1 MCVKIVKDKNIP
13 LVNHAMRE
21 KNDVRQHVYYA
32 YPKKKI
38 FWLVWLFSR
47 THIHLVTFIVG
58 PCVELVWWC
67 GPDISLSISLRLL
80 LNPAWNGWGKT
91 FFLISA
97 FYFIRFYLCKCVFIC
112 LCSVVPN
119 LKALRIC
126 VIICISCVDVIHLT

>member
-1 MCVKIVKDKNIP
+1 MISSIP
-13 LVNHAMRE
+13 LVNHAMGE
-21 KNDVRQHVYYA
+21 KNDVSMYIMHIQ
-32 YPKKKI
+32 KKI
-38 FWLVWLFSR
+38 LWLVWLFSH
-47 THIHLVTFIVG
+47 THTHFVTFIVG
-58 PCVELVWWC
+58 PCVELVWWY

-91 FFLISA
+91 FFLFSA

-112 LCSVVPN
+112 LWSVVPN